1 MKYVIIIV
9 SEWRNYIMK
18 EKQKKIVFSIII
30 AIAVV
35 LLCALCYFASSAATS
50 KSGDSYQEADTNSD
64 NMTNMVS
71 KAQEE
76 SANISEDE
84 KKDFKEIDVDT
95 YLDLYKGDQKSIVL
109 FSRPT
114 CGFCQIAEPILHHVA
129 YKYDLTINH
138 VNTDEMSQDDSN
150 NLSKSNDYFSNDFGT
165 PLLVVVSDG
174 KIVDMVSG
182 LVDTSSYVSFFKDNG
197 FIKE

>member
-18 EKQKKIVFSIII
+18 EKQKKIVFGIII

>member
-1 MKYVIIIV
+1 
-9 SEWRNYIMK
+9 MK
-18 EKQKKIVFSIII
+18 EKKKKIVFGIII
-30 AIAVV
+30 AIMII

-50 KSGDSYQEADTNSD
+50 KSGDSYQEASTSSD
-64 NMTNMVS
+64 NITDMVAM
-71 KAQEE
+71 AQEE

-114 CGFCQIAEPILHHVA
+114 CGYCQIAEPILHHVA
-129 YKYDLTINH
+129 YQYDLTIHH
-138 VNTDEMSQDDSN
+138 VNTDEMSKDDSN
-150 NLSKSNDYFSNDFGT
+150 NLSKSNDYFSNGFGT

-182 LVDTSSYVSFFKDNG
+182 LVDTSSYVNFFKDNG
-197 FIKE
+197 FVKE

>member
-18 EKQKKIVFSIII
+18 EKQKKIVFGIII

-182 LVDTSSYVSFFKDNG
+182 LVDTSSYVNFFKDNG

>member
-1 MKYVIIIV
+1 
-9 SEWRNYIMK
+9 MK